1 MHIAPFTPHYHHVH
15 KLLDFQEVAT

>member
-1 MHIAPFTPHYHHVH
+1 MHIAPFTPHYHHVR